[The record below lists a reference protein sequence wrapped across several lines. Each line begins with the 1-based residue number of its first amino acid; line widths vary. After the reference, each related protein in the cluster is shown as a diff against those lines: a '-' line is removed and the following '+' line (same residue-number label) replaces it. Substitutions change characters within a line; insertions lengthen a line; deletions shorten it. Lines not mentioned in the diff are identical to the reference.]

1 MIIVSRLYHVSVMG
15 FSLVHV
21 TLISNI
27 HAIPNILLRV
37 RVFFLLRASLE
48 TLFFSRDF
56 YFFKGR

>member
-37 RVFFLLRASLE
+37 RVFFLRASLE

>member
-37 RVFFLLRASLE
+37 RVFFS
-48 TLFFSRDF
+48 
-56 YFFKGR
+56 KG